1 MHTVLREGT
10 LDELAQMMGRIP
22 EFQHATTAEQMADR
36 IQGAQHLAQ
45 IAMQGGPPVGFKLG
59 YALGTATFYS
69 WLGGVVPEARGQG
82 VATQLLRAQEQWAAD
97 QGFTQVRVSSRPR
110 FPSMV
115 RLLQREGYTLTHT
128 ERRPDPSETRLR
140 FVKHLQG

>member
-1 MHTVLREGT
+1 MQRRQFLTTSTLAGT
-10 LDELAQMMGRIP
+10 ASLAAAQSLAG
-22 EFQHATTAEQMADR
+22 
-36 IQGAQHLAQ
+36 QGSDQS
-45 IAMQGGPPVGFKLG
+45 GPRKFKLQ
-59 YALGTATFYS
+59 YAPHFNMFKNSAGED
-69 WLGGVVPEARGQG
+69 PID
-82 VATQLLRAQEQWAAD
+82 QLKWAAD